1 MESIKEKLRPEQ
13 VLAEQE
19 ELSIGIKEAR
29 SEVEFLRRRLDRLAK
44 LQSLIKEKYYSRL
57 DSLFTQLRDIDIQ
70 QGELRRLTKQ
80 LKGNRKRQSINK
92 EQIDSLERRKR
103 TIIEVVKQ
111 TFGYKKSSHA
121 LIEVIEK
128 EQEVLFQR
136 IHDLEHTLK
145 LVEQAEL
152 NKKELEIVSQRIY
165 ATKKLL
171 EEHEI
176 DLSKRTMD
184 LLFEFYIPYGNNHRL

>member
-1 MESIKEKLRPEQ
+1 MESIKETLRTEQ

-29 SEVEFLRRRLDRLAK
+29 SEVEFLRRRLNRLAK
-44 LQSLIKEKYYSRL
+44 FQSLLKEKYYSRL

-92 EQIDSLERRKR
+92 EQIASLERRKK

-111 TFGYKKSSHA
+111 VFGYKKSSNA
-121 LIEVIEK
+121 LVEVIE
-128 EQEVLFQR
+128 EEREVLFQR
-136 IHDLEHTLK
+136 IHDLEHTLE

-152 NKKELEIVSQRIY
+152 NKKESEIVSQRIY

-184 LLFEFYIPYGNNHRL
+184 LLFEFYIPSRNNHRL